1 MTVLLIDRVMRT
13 PFECNYYMGEHLMY
27 HTDPFSLQTGL
38 GASNYHSCTA
48 WEAQVLHKFFKLL
61 LGSAH
66 FWGHKVN
73 SKSCACSLRLK
84 VLRDLNEV
92 SFKEKVREL
101 NHVCVA
107 MDTTVCLI
115 VPVDQGGSWIKV
127 LGGSLGKFVSSTC
140 FRISCLND
148 IHSFIRKMPI
158 QF

>member
-27 HTDPFSLQTGL
+27 HIDPFSLQTGL
-38 GASNYHSCTA
+38 RASNYHSCTA
-48 WEAQVLHKFFKLL
+48 WEAKVLHKFFKLL
-61 LGSAH
+61 LGCAH
-66 FWGHKVN
+66 FCGHKANV
-73 SKSCACSLRLK
+73 KSCACSLRLK

-115 VPVDQGGSWIKV
+115 VPVDHTAC
-127 LGGSLGKFVSSTC
+127 SSHKWAVNQKQLVRPCSSSHLT
-140 FRISCLND
+140 SSEVNL
-148 IHSFIRKMPI
+148 P
-158 QF
+158 